1 MKKFEVV
8 KRLAEKDVH
17 VTSIEATSLD
27 EAQMIVDERYRK
39 EKESMKRGEVMIV
52 AEVAGEPVFDGNKR
66 LVVTSGNMNMFYKFC
81 NYLGSH

>member
-17 VTSIEATSLD
+17 VTSIEAASLV
-27 EAQMIVDERYRK
+27 EAQTIVDERYRK

-52 AEVAGEPVFDGNKR
+52 AEVAGDPVFDGHKR
-66 LVVTSGNMNMFYKFC
+66 LVITSGNMNMFYKF
-81 NYLGSH
+81 